1 VSISVSVSSP
11 SISAAVT
18 QTGVAAAV
26 ASTAPVSATVQGGI
40 GPAGVPGSTTIAGAT
55 DVELSGV
62 ANGDVLRYSNSKW
75 RNYAETDLFLLD
87 AGNF

>member
-26 ASTAPVSATVQGGI
+26 ASPAPVSATVQGGI
-40 GPAGVPGSTTIAGAT
+40 GPAGAPGSTTIAGAT
-55 DVELSGV
+55 DVEFSSV
-62 ANGDVLRYSNSKW
+62 TDGDVLRYSSNRW
-75 RNYAETDLFLLD
+75 RNAPETGLVDG
-87 AGNF
+87 GNFS

>member
-26 ASTAPVSATVQGGI
+26 ASPAPVSATVQGGI
-40 GPAGVPGSTTIAGAT
+40 GPAGDPGSTTIAGAT
-55 DVELSGV
+55 DVEFNSV
-62 ANGDVLRYSNSKW
+62 TDGDVLRYSSNRW
-75 RNYAETDLFLLD
+75 RNAPETGLVDG
-87 AGNF
+87 GNFS